1 MSILGIRISY
11 NDRSNLLLEENI
23 TVKEP
28 FNLFSKWY
36 QDAVNNPSIIEPNA
50 ACLATATKE
59 GIPSARFVLCKGYD
73 SNGFKFFTHYTSRKG
88 QEIVRI
94 EGVASKLP
102 FSDADEYFH
111 SRPYQSQIG
120 ALCSDQSKPIEGR
133 HILWQREVELKQQYS
148 EGNVPRPEQ
157 WGGYNITPKS
167 IEFWQGQTDRIHD
180 RIKFRRPKEGEIV
193 DNKYC
198 FVGENNWIYE
208 RLCP

>member
-88 QEIVRI
+88 QEI
-94 EGVASKLP
+94 EQNHNVALTFYWPP
-102 FSDADEYFH
+102 FHRS
-111 SRPYQSQIG
+111 
-120 ALCSDQSKPIEGR
+120 L
-133 HILWQREVELKQQYS
+133 
-148 EGNVPRPEQ
+148 
-157 WGGYNITPKS
+157 
-167 IEFWQGQTDRIHD
+167 
-180 RIKFRRPKEGEIV
+180 
-193 DNKYC
+193 
-198 FVGENNWIYE
+198 
-208 RLCP
+208 